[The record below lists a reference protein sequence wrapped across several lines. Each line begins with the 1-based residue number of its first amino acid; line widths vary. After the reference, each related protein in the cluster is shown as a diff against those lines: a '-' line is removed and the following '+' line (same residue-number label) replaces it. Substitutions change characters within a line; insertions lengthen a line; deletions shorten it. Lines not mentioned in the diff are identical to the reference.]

1 MQAEAQERDP
11 VVAEV
16 SSMFHP
22 DPHCPTLTRTVVID
36 CFCRWMCSSPRPS
49 ALLCT
54 CCRFDR
60 LTQPHQPWP
69 PAIPYSVLVVMH
81 VLS

>member
-54 CCRFDR
+54 CCRFASHN
-60 LTQPHQPWP
+60 LTSHGHQPYHTLCW
-69 PAIPYSVLVVMH
+69 L
-81 VLS
+81 